1 MIVERSIGLLKG
13 RFRKLKVIVD
23 VDRTRFLP
31 ILLTAACTLHNF
43 CIYSQDEIEDFLD
56 PDDDGG
62 DANDFVNIFAN
73 DNNAVRKRAEL
84 MNLIC

>member
-1 MIVERSIGLLKG
+1 MMLVSYET
-13 RFRKLKVIVD
+13 VIAD

-31 ILLTAACTLHNF
+31 KLTTAACTLHNF
-43 CIYSQDEIEDFLD
+43 CIYSHDENEHFLD
-56 PDDDGG
+56 HDDDDG